1 MHAWRVR
8 TPVDFPSAER
18 CFPSPA
24 ILGRRTVL
32 IGLVGLAA
40 AGVATRVRA
49 ADDLSAE
56 MILNDPA
63 APVGGNPKGDLTIV
77 SFFDYN
83 CPFCKRTVEPLNAVL
98 ASDGKIR
105 HVYKDWPILA
115 PTSVFGAKLALAAK
129 YQDRYADAYHALMGI
144 DGARVPEDR
153 MRQALTRAG
162 FDMAK
167 LEADAHRHDAE
178 ITTLLKRNNAQ
189 AEGLGLQGTPV
200 FLIGPFLV
208 ASALDEAGFRQVA
221 KDAREAS

>member
-1 MHAWRVR
+1 MHGRRDR
-8 TPVDFPSAER
+8 TSIEFPSAER

-32 IGLVGLAA
+32 FGIAALTA
-40 AGVATRVRA
+40 AGFATRVRA

-56 MILNDPA
+56 MILNDPV
-63 APVGGNPKGDLTIV
+63 APVGGNPKGDVTIV

-83 CPFCKRTVEPLNAVL
+83 CPFCKRTIQPLKAVM

-129 YQDRYADAYHALMGI
+129 YQDKYEKAHFALMGI
-144 DGARVPEDR
+144 DGPRVPEDK
-153 MRQALTRAG
+153 MRQALQRAG
-162 FDMAK
+162 FDLPK
-167 LEADAHRHDAE
+167 LEADANRHNAE

-200 FLIGPFLV
+200 FLIGQFLV
-208 ASALDEAGFRQVA
+208 ASALDEAGFRQVV